1 MRLRRLNDEVFVADE
16 AIVRLGPAEIDFVK
30 EKARASPRRRARICA
45 HPGPEDRLHEML
57 IAIAGDS
64 YIHPHRHFG
73 KAESFHIVEGIV
85 DVVMLDASGGI
96 DEVIA
101 LGEPG
106 SGRALYYRVSTPLFH
121 TLLIR
126 SPLLVVHEV
135 TSGPFDR
142 AQSENASFAPPE
154 DDRAATA
161 RYMGELDQ
169 RARAWQRAATDGQR
183 GSDAGGVTVT

>member
-1 MRLRRLNDEVFVADE
+1 MKLRRLNDEVFIADE
-16 AIVRLGPAEIDFVK
+16 PIVRLGPADIDFVK
-30 EKARASPRRRARICA
+30 AKALASPRRRARICA

-57 IAIAGDS
+57 IAISGDS

-85 DVVMLDASGGI
+85 DVVMLDPSGEV
-96 DEVIA
+96 DEVIP

-154 DDRAATA
+154 GDRNATGT
-161 RYMGELDQ
+161 YMADLDR
-169 RARAWQRAATDGQR
+169 RARAWQRGRAEGAAGHDG
-183 GSDAGGVTVT
+183 GAVTVT